1 MEYQKINTLFL
12 RDEKKVII
20 PSSFTCDEFEY
31 LKDCKW
37 ECTEKIDGCLW
48 WGTRIKMADGTIKLI
63 KDIQEGDIVLGYDTE
78 NNTGVQQVKV
88 QKVTKR
94 SAAGTWVKLK
104 VTHNNLDKG
113 NSFGNVICTFD
124 HKIWTPD
131 RGYIEAYKLKSGDKV
146 LSVRRDTLLNP
157 IQEQVLIG
165 KMLGDGSFA
174 SNNQKTASI
183 TFGHSNHEMT
193 KWTLQ
198 ALQELAGE
206 IHTRTSG
213 YESEIL
219 VGRTKNSRQI
229 YDLFKSWFYTEDK
242 TKQVPSTIKLTPISL
257 AFWYMDDGTL
267 CHCEGQEDRV
277 RFATNA
283 FTEESCNNLLNALS
297 IFGIEGTI
305 KDYKGNTICLDA
317 ENAEKLFLL
326 IFPYICKSYQYKLP
340 ERYRD
345 CTPYL
350 PKSKDTQYHRE
361 LVEQTVLEVTKED
374 KSYERWDLTTET
386 HNFFTT
392 TCLVH
397 NTNIRIYISREY
409 DGEDDWLYGVSFMGR
424 TNNST
429 IPEHLNLKLQ
439 QIFYRVDWK
448 TVFPSLMPGDSVCL
462 YGEGYGNNIQ
472 KGSSY
477 ISNDVDFI
485 LFDVRY
491 NNWWLERKNCEDIA
505 NKCGIKI
512 VPIVGYMTIPE
523 AIDLVKKGFKSSI
536 SEDKNLIAEGLVLKT
551 PQGLL
556 SRDGKR
562 IITKIKHNDFVKF
575 KNVYGQDF

>member
-37 ECTEKIDGCLW
+37 ECTEKIDG
-48 WGTRIKMADGTIKLI
+48 T
-63 KDIQEGDIVLGYDTE
+63 
-78 NNTGVQQVKV
+78 NT
-88 QKVTKR
+88 
-94 SAAGTWVKLK
+94 
-104 VTHNNLDKG
+104 
-113 NSFGNVICTFD
+113 
-124 HKIWTPD
+124 
-131 RGYIEAYKLKSGDKV
+131 
-146 LSVRRDTLLNP
+146 
-157 IQEQVLIG
+157 
-165 KMLGDGSFA
+165 
-174 SNNQKTASI
+174 
-183 TFGHSNHEMT
+183 
-193 KWTLQ
+193 
-198 ALQELAGE
+198 
-206 IHTRTSG
+206 
-213 YESEIL
+213 
-219 VGRTKNSRQI
+219 
-229 YDLFKSWFYTEDK
+229 
-242 TKQVPSTIKLTPISL
+242 
-257 AFWYMDDGTL
+257 
-267 CHCEGQEDRV
+267 
-277 RFATNA
+277 
-283 FTEESCNNLLNALS
+283 
-297 IFGIEGTI
+297 
-305 KDYKGNTICLDA
+305 
-317 ENAEKLFLL
+317 
-326 IFPYICKSYQYKLP
+326 
-340 ERYRD
+340 
-345 CTPYL
+345 
-350 PKSKDTQYHRE
+350 
-361 LVEQTVLEVTKED
+361 
-374 KSYERWDLTTET
+374 
-386 HNFFTT
+386 
-392 TCLVH
+392 
-397 NTNIRIYISREY
+397 RIYISREY

-462 YGEGYGNNIQ
+462 YGEGYGNKIQ

-575 KNVYGQDF
+575 KNIYGQDF

>member
-37 ECTEKIDGCLW
+37 ECTEKIDG
-48 WGTRIKMADGTIKLI
+48 
-63 KDIQEGDIVLGYDTE
+63 
-78 NNTGVQQVKV
+78 
-88 QKVTKR
+88 
-94 SAAGTWVKLK
+94 
-104 VTHNNLDKG
+104 
-113 NSFGNVICTFD
+113 
-124 HKIWTPD
+124 
-131 RGYIEAYKLKSGDKV
+131 
-146 LSVRRDTLLNP
+146 
-157 IQEQVLIG
+157 
-165 KMLGDGSFA
+165 
-174 SNNQKTASI
+174 
-183 TFGHSNHEMT
+183 
-193 KWTLQ
+193 
-198 ALQELAGE
+198 
-206 IHTRTSG
+206 
-213 YESEIL
+213 
-219 VGRTKNSRQI
+219 
-229 YDLFKSWFYTEDK
+229 
-242 TKQVPSTIKLTPISL
+242 
-257 AFWYMDDGTL
+257 
-267 CHCEGQEDRV
+267 
-277 RFATNA
+277 
-283 FTEESCNNLLNALS
+283 
-297 IFGIEGTI
+297 
-305 KDYKGNTICLDA
+305 
-317 ENAEKLFLL
+317 
-326 IFPYICKSYQYKLP
+326 
-340 ERYRD
+340 
-345 CTPYL
+345 
-350 PKSKDTQYHRE
+350 
-361 LVEQTVLEVTKED
+361 
-374 KSYERWDLTTET
+374 
-386 HNFFTT
+386 
-392 TCLVH
+392 
-397 NTNIRIYISREY
+397 TNIRIYISREY
-409 DGEDDWLYGVSFMGR
+409 DGEDDWLYGISFMGR

-462 YGEGYGNNIQ
+462 YGEGYGNKIQ

>member
-31 LKDCKW
+31 LKNCKW
-37 ECTEKIDGCLW
+37 ECTEKIDG
-48 WGTRIKMADGTIKLI
+48 
-63 KDIQEGDIVLGYDTE
+63 
-78 NNTGVQQVKV
+78 
-88 QKVTKR
+88 
-94 SAAGTWVKLK
+94 
-104 VTHNNLDKG
+104 
-113 NSFGNVICTFD
+113 
-124 HKIWTPD
+124 
-131 RGYIEAYKLKSGDKV
+131 
-146 LSVRRDTLLNP
+146 
-157 IQEQVLIG
+157 
-165 KMLGDGSFA
+165 
-174 SNNQKTASI
+174 
-183 TFGHSNHEMT
+183 
-193 KWTLQ
+193 
-198 ALQELAGE
+198 
-206 IHTRTSG
+206 
-213 YESEIL
+213 
-219 VGRTKNSRQI
+219 
-229 YDLFKSWFYTEDK
+229 
-242 TKQVPSTIKLTPISL
+242 
-257 AFWYMDDGTL
+257 
-267 CHCEGQEDRV
+267 
-277 RFATNA
+277 
-283 FTEESCNNLLNALS
+283 
-297 IFGIEGTI
+297 
-305 KDYKGNTICLDA
+305 
-317 ENAEKLFLL
+317 
-326 IFPYICKSYQYKLP
+326 
-340 ERYRD
+340 
-345 CTPYL
+345 
-350 PKSKDTQYHRE
+350 
-361 LVEQTVLEVTKED
+361 
-374 KSYERWDLTTET
+374 
-386 HNFFTT
+386 
-392 TCLVH
+392 
-397 NTNIRIYISREY
+397 TNIRVYISREY

-462 YGEGYGNNIQ
+462 YGEGYGNKIQ

-485 LFDVRY
+485 LFDVKY

-556 SRDGKR
+556 SRDGNR

>member
-37 ECTEKIDGCLW
+37 ECTEKING
-48 WGTRIKMADGTIKLI
+48 A
-63 KDIQEGDIVLGYDTE
+63 
-78 NNTGVQQVKV
+78 NT
-88 QKVTKR
+88 
-94 SAAGTWVKLK
+94 
-104 VTHNNLDKG
+104 
-113 NSFGNVICTFD
+113 
-124 HKIWTPD
+124 
-131 RGYIEAYKLKSGDKV
+131 
-146 LSVRRDTLLNP
+146 
-157 IQEQVLIG
+157 
-165 KMLGDGSFA
+165 
-174 SNNQKTASI
+174 
-183 TFGHSNHEMT
+183 
-193 KWTLQ
+193 
-198 ALQELAGE
+198 
-206 IHTRTSG
+206 
-213 YESEIL
+213 
-219 VGRTKNSRQI
+219 
-229 YDLFKSWFYTEDK
+229 
-242 TKQVPSTIKLTPISL
+242 
-257 AFWYMDDGTL
+257 
-267 CHCEGQEDRV
+267 
-277 RFATNA
+277 
-283 FTEESCNNLLNALS
+283 
-297 IFGIEGTI
+297 
-305 KDYKGNTICLDA
+305 
-317 ENAEKLFLL
+317 
-326 IFPYICKSYQYKLP
+326 
-340 ERYRD
+340 
-345 CTPYL
+345 
-350 PKSKDTQYHRE
+350 
-361 LVEQTVLEVTKED
+361 
-374 KSYERWDLTTET
+374 
-386 HNFFTT
+386 
-392 TCLVH
+392 
-397 NTNIRIYISREY
+397 RIYISREY

-462 YGEGYGNNIQ
+462 YGEGYGNKIQ

-485 LFDVRY
+485 LFDVKY

-575 KNVYGQDF
+575 KNIYGQDF

>member
-37 ECTEKIDGCLW
+37 ECTEKING
-48 WGTRIKMADGTIKLI
+48 
-63 KDIQEGDIVLGYDTE
+63 
-78 NNTGVQQVKV
+78 
-88 QKVTKR
+88 
-94 SAAGTWVKLK
+94 
-104 VTHNNLDKG
+104 
-113 NSFGNVICTFD
+113 
-124 HKIWTPD
+124 
-131 RGYIEAYKLKSGDKV
+131 
-146 LSVRRDTLLNP
+146 
-157 IQEQVLIG
+157 
-165 KMLGDGSFA
+165 
-174 SNNQKTASI
+174 
-183 TFGHSNHEMT
+183 
-193 KWTLQ
+193 
-198 ALQELAGE
+198 
-206 IHTRTSG
+206 
-213 YESEIL
+213 
-219 VGRTKNSRQI
+219 
-229 YDLFKSWFYTEDK
+229 
-242 TKQVPSTIKLTPISL
+242 
-257 AFWYMDDGTL
+257 
-267 CHCEGQEDRV
+267 
-277 RFATNA
+277 
-283 FTEESCNNLLNALS
+283 
-297 IFGIEGTI
+297 
-305 KDYKGNTICLDA
+305 
-317 ENAEKLFLL
+317 
-326 IFPYICKSYQYKLP
+326 
-340 ERYRD
+340 
-345 CTPYL
+345 
-350 PKSKDTQYHRE
+350 
-361 LVEQTVLEVTKED
+361 
-374 KSYERWDLTTET
+374 
-386 HNFFTT
+386 
-392 TCLVH
+392 
-397 NTNIRIYISREY
+397 TNIRVYISREY
-409 DGEDDWLYGVSFMGR
+409 DGEDDWLYGISFMGR

-462 YGEGYGNNIQ
+462 YGEGYGNKIQ

-485 LFDVRY
+485 LFDVKY

>member
-37 ECTEKIDGCLW
+37 ECTEKIDG
-48 WGTRIKMADGTIKLI
+48 
-63 KDIQEGDIVLGYDTE
+63 
-78 NNTGVQQVKV
+78 
-88 QKVTKR
+88 
-94 SAAGTWVKLK
+94 
-104 VTHNNLDKG
+104 
-113 NSFGNVICTFD
+113 
-124 HKIWTPD
+124 
-131 RGYIEAYKLKSGDKV
+131 
-146 LSVRRDTLLNP
+146 
-157 IQEQVLIG
+157 
-165 KMLGDGSFA
+165 
-174 SNNQKTASI
+174 
-183 TFGHSNHEMT
+183 
-193 KWTLQ
+193 
-198 ALQELAGE
+198 
-206 IHTRTSG
+206 
-213 YESEIL
+213 
-219 VGRTKNSRQI
+219 
-229 YDLFKSWFYTEDK
+229 
-242 TKQVPSTIKLTPISL
+242 
-257 AFWYMDDGTL
+257 
-267 CHCEGQEDRV
+267 
-277 RFATNA
+277 
-283 FTEESCNNLLNALS
+283 
-297 IFGIEGTI
+297 
-305 KDYKGNTICLDA
+305 
-317 ENAEKLFLL
+317 
-326 IFPYICKSYQYKLP
+326 
-340 ERYRD
+340 
-345 CTPYL
+345 
-350 PKSKDTQYHRE
+350 
-361 LVEQTVLEVTKED
+361 
-374 KSYERWDLTTET
+374 
-386 HNFFTT
+386 
-392 TCLVH
+392 
-397 NTNIRIYISREY
+397 TNIRIYISREY

-462 YGEGYGNNIQ
+462 YGEGYGNKIQ

-485 LFDVRY
+485 LFDVKY

-556 SRDGKR
+556 SRNGNR

>member
-37 ECTEKIDGCLW
+37 ECTEKIDG
-48 WGTRIKMADGTIKLI
+48 
-63 KDIQEGDIVLGYDTE
+63 
-78 NNTGVQQVKV
+78 
-88 QKVTKR
+88 
-94 SAAGTWVKLK
+94 
-104 VTHNNLDKG
+104 
-113 NSFGNVICTFD
+113 
-124 HKIWTPD
+124 
-131 RGYIEAYKLKSGDKV
+131 
-146 LSVRRDTLLNP
+146 
-157 IQEQVLIG
+157 
-165 KMLGDGSFA
+165 
-174 SNNQKTASI
+174 
-183 TFGHSNHEMT
+183 
-193 KWTLQ
+193 
-198 ALQELAGE
+198 
-206 IHTRTSG
+206 
-213 YESEIL
+213 
-219 VGRTKNSRQI
+219 
-229 YDLFKSWFYTEDK
+229 
-242 TKQVPSTIKLTPISL
+242 
-257 AFWYMDDGTL
+257 
-267 CHCEGQEDRV
+267 
-277 RFATNA
+277 
-283 FTEESCNNLLNALS
+283 
-297 IFGIEGTI
+297 
-305 KDYKGNTICLDA
+305 
-317 ENAEKLFLL
+317 
-326 IFPYICKSYQYKLP
+326 
-340 ERYRD
+340 
-345 CTPYL
+345 
-350 PKSKDTQYHRE
+350 
-361 LVEQTVLEVTKED
+361 
-374 KSYERWDLTTET
+374 
-386 HNFFTT
+386 
-392 TCLVH
+392 
-397 NTNIRIYISREY
+397 TNIRVYISREY
-409 DGEDDWLYGVSFMGR
+409 DGEDDWLYGVSFMGK

-462 YGEGYGNNIQ
+462 YGEGYGNKIQ

-485 LFDVRY
+485 LFDVKY

-562 IITKIKHNDFVKF
+562 IITKIKHNDFVRF

>member
-37 ECTEKIDGCLW
+37 ECTEKING
-48 WGTRIKMADGTIKLI
+48 A
-63 KDIQEGDIVLGYDTE
+63 
-78 NNTGVQQVKV
+78 NT
-88 QKVTKR
+88 
-94 SAAGTWVKLK
+94 
-104 VTHNNLDKG
+104 
-113 NSFGNVICTFD
+113 
-124 HKIWTPD
+124 
-131 RGYIEAYKLKSGDKV
+131 
-146 LSVRRDTLLNP
+146 
-157 IQEQVLIG
+157 
-165 KMLGDGSFA
+165 
-174 SNNQKTASI
+174 
-183 TFGHSNHEMT
+183 
-193 KWTLQ
+193 
-198 ALQELAGE
+198 
-206 IHTRTSG
+206 
-213 YESEIL
+213 
-219 VGRTKNSRQI
+219 
-229 YDLFKSWFYTEDK
+229 
-242 TKQVPSTIKLTPISL
+242 
-257 AFWYMDDGTL
+257 
-267 CHCEGQEDRV
+267 
-277 RFATNA
+277 
-283 FTEESCNNLLNALS
+283 
-297 IFGIEGTI
+297 
-305 KDYKGNTICLDA
+305 
-317 ENAEKLFLL
+317 
-326 IFPYICKSYQYKLP
+326 
-340 ERYRD
+340 
-345 CTPYL
+345 
-350 PKSKDTQYHRE
+350 
-361 LVEQTVLEVTKED
+361 
-374 KSYERWDLTTET
+374 
-386 HNFFTT
+386 
-392 TCLVH
+392 
-397 NTNIRIYISREY
+397 RIYISREY
-409 DGEDDWLYGVSFMGR
+409 DGEDDWLYGISFMGK
-424 TNNST
+424 TNDST

-462 YGEGYGNNIQ
+462 YGEGYGNKIQ

-575 KNVYGQDF
+575 KNIYGQDF

>member
-37 ECTEKIDGCLW
+37 ECTEKIDG
-48 WGTRIKMADGTIKLI
+48 
-63 KDIQEGDIVLGYDTE
+63 
-78 NNTGVQQVKV
+78 
-88 QKVTKR
+88 
-94 SAAGTWVKLK
+94 
-104 VTHNNLDKG
+104 
-113 NSFGNVICTFD
+113 
-124 HKIWTPD
+124 
-131 RGYIEAYKLKSGDKV
+131 
-146 LSVRRDTLLNP
+146 
-157 IQEQVLIG
+157 
-165 KMLGDGSFA
+165 
-174 SNNQKTASI
+174 
-183 TFGHSNHEMT
+183 
-193 KWTLQ
+193 
-198 ALQELAGE
+198 
-206 IHTRTSG
+206 
-213 YESEIL
+213 
-219 VGRTKNSRQI
+219 
-229 YDLFKSWFYTEDK
+229 
-242 TKQVPSTIKLTPISL
+242 
-257 AFWYMDDGTL
+257 
-267 CHCEGQEDRV
+267 
-277 RFATNA
+277 
-283 FTEESCNNLLNALS
+283 
-297 IFGIEGTI
+297 
-305 KDYKGNTICLDA
+305 
-317 ENAEKLFLL
+317 
-326 IFPYICKSYQYKLP
+326 
-340 ERYRD
+340 
-345 CTPYL
+345 
-350 PKSKDTQYHRE
+350 
-361 LVEQTVLEVTKED
+361 
-374 KSYERWDLTTET
+374 
-386 HNFFTT
+386 
-392 TCLVH
+392 
-397 NTNIRIYISREY
+397 TNIRVYISREY
-409 DGEDDWLYGVSFMGR
+409 DGEDDWLYGISFMGR

-462 YGEGYGNNIQ
+462 YGEGYGNKIQ

-485 LFDVRY
+485 LFDIKY

-562 IITKIKHNDFVKF
+562 IITKIKHNDFVRF

>member
-37 ECTEKIDGCLW
+37 ECTEKIDG
-48 WGTRIKMADGTIKLI
+48 
-63 KDIQEGDIVLGYDTE
+63 
-78 NNTGVQQVKV
+78 
-88 QKVTKR
+88 
-94 SAAGTWVKLK
+94 
-104 VTHNNLDKG
+104 
-113 NSFGNVICTFD
+113 
-124 HKIWTPD
+124 
-131 RGYIEAYKLKSGDKV
+131 
-146 LSVRRDTLLNP
+146 
-157 IQEQVLIG
+157 
-165 KMLGDGSFA
+165 
-174 SNNQKTASI
+174 
-183 TFGHSNHEMT
+183 
-193 KWTLQ
+193 
-198 ALQELAGE
+198 
-206 IHTRTSG
+206 
-213 YESEIL
+213 
-219 VGRTKNSRQI
+219 
-229 YDLFKSWFYTEDK
+229 
-242 TKQVPSTIKLTPISL
+242 
-257 AFWYMDDGTL
+257 
-267 CHCEGQEDRV
+267 
-277 RFATNA
+277 
-283 FTEESCNNLLNALS
+283 
-297 IFGIEGTI
+297 
-305 KDYKGNTICLDA
+305 
-317 ENAEKLFLL
+317 
-326 IFPYICKSYQYKLP
+326 
-340 ERYRD
+340 
-345 CTPYL
+345 
-350 PKSKDTQYHRE
+350 
-361 LVEQTVLEVTKED
+361 
-374 KSYERWDLTTET
+374 
-386 HNFFTT
+386 
-392 TCLVH
+392 
-397 NTNIRIYISREY
+397 TNIRIYISREY

-462 YGEGYGNNIQ
+462 YGEGYGNKIQ

-485 LFDVRY
+485 LFDVKY

-562 IITKIKHNDFVKF
+562 IITKIKHNDFVRF

>member
-1 MEYQKINTLFL
+1 MEYQKLNTLFL

-37 ECTEKIDGCLW
+37 ECTEKING
-48 WGTRIKMADGTIKLI
+48 
-63 KDIQEGDIVLGYDTE
+63 
-78 NNTGVQQVKV
+78 
-88 QKVTKR
+88 
-94 SAAGTWVKLK
+94 
-104 VTHNNLDKG
+104 
-113 NSFGNVICTFD
+113 
-124 HKIWTPD
+124 
-131 RGYIEAYKLKSGDKV
+131 
-146 LSVRRDTLLNP
+146 
-157 IQEQVLIG
+157 
-165 KMLGDGSFA
+165 
-174 SNNQKTASI
+174 
-183 TFGHSNHEMT
+183 
-193 KWTLQ
+193 
-198 ALQELAGE
+198 
-206 IHTRTSG
+206 
-213 YESEIL
+213 
-219 VGRTKNSRQI
+219 
-229 YDLFKSWFYTEDK
+229 
-242 TKQVPSTIKLTPISL
+242 
-257 AFWYMDDGTL
+257 
-267 CHCEGQEDRV
+267 
-277 RFATNA
+277 
-283 FTEESCNNLLNALS
+283 
-297 IFGIEGTI
+297 
-305 KDYKGNTICLDA
+305 
-317 ENAEKLFLL
+317 
-326 IFPYICKSYQYKLP
+326 
-340 ERYRD
+340 
-345 CTPYL
+345 
-350 PKSKDTQYHRE
+350 
-361 LVEQTVLEVTKED
+361 
-374 KSYERWDLTTET
+374 
-386 HNFFTT
+386 
-392 TCLVH
+392 
-397 NTNIRIYISREY
+397 TNIRIYISREY

-462 YGEGYGNNIQ
+462 YGEGYGNKIQ

-562 IITKIKHNDFVKF
+562 IITKIKHNDFVRF

>member
-37 ECTEKIDGCLW
+37 ECTEKIDG
-48 WGTRIKMADGTIKLI
+48 
-63 KDIQEGDIVLGYDTE
+63 
-78 NNTGVQQVKV
+78 
-88 QKVTKR
+88 
-94 SAAGTWVKLK
+94 
-104 VTHNNLDKG
+104 
-113 NSFGNVICTFD
+113 
-124 HKIWTPD
+124 
-131 RGYIEAYKLKSGDKV
+131 
-146 LSVRRDTLLNP
+146 
-157 IQEQVLIG
+157 
-165 KMLGDGSFA
+165 
-174 SNNQKTASI
+174 
-183 TFGHSNHEMT
+183 
-193 KWTLQ
+193 
-198 ALQELAGE
+198 
-206 IHTRTSG
+206 
-213 YESEIL
+213 
-219 VGRTKNSRQI
+219 
-229 YDLFKSWFYTEDK
+229 
-242 TKQVPSTIKLTPISL
+242 
-257 AFWYMDDGTL
+257 
-267 CHCEGQEDRV
+267 
-277 RFATNA
+277 
-283 FTEESCNNLLNALS
+283 
-297 IFGIEGTI
+297 
-305 KDYKGNTICLDA
+305 
-317 ENAEKLFLL
+317 
-326 IFPYICKSYQYKLP
+326 
-340 ERYRD
+340 
-345 CTPYL
+345 
-350 PKSKDTQYHRE
+350 
-361 LVEQTVLEVTKED
+361 
-374 KSYERWDLTTET
+374 
-386 HNFFTT
+386 
-392 TCLVH
+392 
-397 NTNIRIYISREY
+397 TNIRIYISREY
-409 DGEDDWLYGVSFMGR
+409 DGEDDWLYGISFMGR
-424 TNNST
+424 TNDST

-462 YGEGYGNNIQ
+462 YGEGYGNKIQ

-485 LFDVRY
+485 LFDVKY

>member
-37 ECTEKIDGCLW
+37 ECTEKIDG
-48 WGTRIKMADGTIKLI
+48 
-63 KDIQEGDIVLGYDTE
+63 
-78 NNTGVQQVKV
+78 
-88 QKVTKR
+88 
-94 SAAGTWVKLK
+94 
-104 VTHNNLDKG
+104 
-113 NSFGNVICTFD
+113 
-124 HKIWTPD
+124 
-131 RGYIEAYKLKSGDKV
+131 
-146 LSVRRDTLLNP
+146 
-157 IQEQVLIG
+157 
-165 KMLGDGSFA
+165 
-174 SNNQKTASI
+174 
-183 TFGHSNHEMT
+183 
-193 KWTLQ
+193 
-198 ALQELAGE
+198 
-206 IHTRTSG
+206 
-213 YESEIL
+213 
-219 VGRTKNSRQI
+219 
-229 YDLFKSWFYTEDK
+229 
-242 TKQVPSTIKLTPISL
+242 
-257 AFWYMDDGTL
+257 
-267 CHCEGQEDRV
+267 
-277 RFATNA
+277 
-283 FTEESCNNLLNALS
+283 
-297 IFGIEGTI
+297 
-305 KDYKGNTICLDA
+305 
-317 ENAEKLFLL
+317 
-326 IFPYICKSYQYKLP
+326 
-340 ERYRD
+340 
-345 CTPYL
+345 
-350 PKSKDTQYHRE
+350 
-361 LVEQTVLEVTKED
+361 
-374 KSYERWDLTTET
+374 
-386 HNFFTT
+386 
-392 TCLVH
+392 
-397 NTNIRIYISREY
+397 TNIRVYISREY

-462 YGEGYGNNIQ
+462 YGEGYGNKIQ

-485 LFDVRY
+485 LFDVKY

-556 SRDGKR
+556 SRDGNR

>member
-20 PSSFTCDEFEY
+20 PSPFTCDEFEY

-37 ECTEKIDGCLW
+37 ECTEKVDG
-48 WGTRIKMADGTIKLI
+48 
-63 KDIQEGDIVLGYDTE
+63 
-78 NNTGVQQVKV
+78 
-88 QKVTKR
+88 
-94 SAAGTWVKLK
+94 
-104 VTHNNLDKG
+104 
-113 NSFGNVICTFD
+113 
-124 HKIWTPD
+124 
-131 RGYIEAYKLKSGDKV
+131 
-146 LSVRRDTLLNP
+146 
-157 IQEQVLIG
+157 
-165 KMLGDGSFA
+165 
-174 SNNQKTASI
+174 
-183 TFGHSNHEMT
+183 
-193 KWTLQ
+193 
-198 ALQELAGE
+198 
-206 IHTRTSG
+206 
-213 YESEIL
+213 
-219 VGRTKNSRQI
+219 
-229 YDLFKSWFYTEDK
+229 
-242 TKQVPSTIKLTPISL
+242 
-257 AFWYMDDGTL
+257 
-267 CHCEGQEDRV
+267 
-277 RFATNA
+277 
-283 FTEESCNNLLNALS
+283 
-297 IFGIEGTI
+297 
-305 KDYKGNTICLDA
+305 
-317 ENAEKLFLL
+317 
-326 IFPYICKSYQYKLP
+326 
-340 ERYRD
+340 
-345 CTPYL
+345 
-350 PKSKDTQYHRE
+350 
-361 LVEQTVLEVTKED
+361 
-374 KSYERWDLTTET
+374 
-386 HNFFTT
+386 
-392 TCLVH
+392 
-397 NTNIRIYISREY
+397 TNIRVYISREY
-409 DGEDDWLYGVSFMGR
+409 DGEDDWLYGILFMGR

-462 YGEGYGNNIQ
+462 YGEGYGNKIQ

-556 SRDGKR
+556 SRDGNR

>member
-37 ECTEKIDGCLW
+37 ECTEKING
-48 WGTRIKMADGTIKLI
+48 
-63 KDIQEGDIVLGYDTE
+63 
-78 NNTGVQQVKV
+78 
-88 QKVTKR
+88 
-94 SAAGTWVKLK
+94 
-104 VTHNNLDKG
+104 
-113 NSFGNVICTFD
+113 
-124 HKIWTPD
+124 
-131 RGYIEAYKLKSGDKV
+131 
-146 LSVRRDTLLNP
+146 
-157 IQEQVLIG
+157 
-165 KMLGDGSFA
+165 
-174 SNNQKTASI
+174 
-183 TFGHSNHEMT
+183 
-193 KWTLQ
+193 
-198 ALQELAGE
+198 
-206 IHTRTSG
+206 
-213 YESEIL
+213 
-219 VGRTKNSRQI
+219 
-229 YDLFKSWFYTEDK
+229 
-242 TKQVPSTIKLTPISL
+242 
-257 AFWYMDDGTL
+257 
-267 CHCEGQEDRV
+267 
-277 RFATNA
+277 
-283 FTEESCNNLLNALS
+283 
-297 IFGIEGTI
+297 
-305 KDYKGNTICLDA
+305 
-317 ENAEKLFLL
+317 
-326 IFPYICKSYQYKLP
+326 
-340 ERYRD
+340 
-345 CTPYL
+345 
-350 PKSKDTQYHRE
+350 
-361 LVEQTVLEVTKED
+361 
-374 KSYERWDLTTET
+374 
-386 HNFFTT
+386 
-392 TCLVH
+392 
-397 NTNIRIYISREY
+397 TNIRIYISREY

-462 YGEGYGNNIQ
+462 YGEGYGNKIQ

-485 LFDVRY
+485 LFDVKY

-556 SRDGKR
+556 SRDGNR

>member
-37 ECTEKIDGCLW
+37 ECTEKIDG
-48 WGTRIKMADGTIKLI
+48 
-63 KDIQEGDIVLGYDTE
+63 
-78 NNTGVQQVKV
+78 
-88 QKVTKR
+88 
-94 SAAGTWVKLK
+94 
-104 VTHNNLDKG
+104 
-113 NSFGNVICTFD
+113 
-124 HKIWTPD
+124 
-131 RGYIEAYKLKSGDKV
+131 
-146 LSVRRDTLLNP
+146 
-157 IQEQVLIG
+157 
-165 KMLGDGSFA
+165 
-174 SNNQKTASI
+174 
-183 TFGHSNHEMT
+183 
-193 KWTLQ
+193 
-198 ALQELAGE
+198 
-206 IHTRTSG
+206 
-213 YESEIL
+213 
-219 VGRTKNSRQI
+219 
-229 YDLFKSWFYTEDK
+229 
-242 TKQVPSTIKLTPISL
+242 
-257 AFWYMDDGTL
+257 
-267 CHCEGQEDRV
+267 
-277 RFATNA
+277 
-283 FTEESCNNLLNALS
+283 
-297 IFGIEGTI
+297 
-305 KDYKGNTICLDA
+305 
-317 ENAEKLFLL
+317 
-326 IFPYICKSYQYKLP
+326 
-340 ERYRD
+340 
-345 CTPYL
+345 
-350 PKSKDTQYHRE
+350 
-361 LVEQTVLEVTKED
+361 
-374 KSYERWDLTTET
+374 
-386 HNFFTT
+386 
-392 TCLVH
+392 
-397 NTNIRIYISREY
+397 TNIRVYISREY

-462 YGEGYGNNIQ
+462 YGEGYGNKIQ

-485 LFDVRY
+485 LFDVKY

-562 IITKIKHNDFVKF
+562 IITKIKHNDFVRF

>member
-37 ECTEKIDGCLW
+37 ECTEKING
-48 WGTRIKMADGTIKLI
+48 A
-63 KDIQEGDIVLGYDTE
+63 
-78 NNTGVQQVKV
+78 NT
-88 QKVTKR
+88 
-94 SAAGTWVKLK
+94 
-104 VTHNNLDKG
+104 
-113 NSFGNVICTFD
+113 
-124 HKIWTPD
+124 
-131 RGYIEAYKLKSGDKV
+131 
-146 LSVRRDTLLNP
+146 
-157 IQEQVLIG
+157 
-165 KMLGDGSFA
+165 
-174 SNNQKTASI
+174 
-183 TFGHSNHEMT
+183 
-193 KWTLQ
+193 
-198 ALQELAGE
+198 
-206 IHTRTSG
+206 
-213 YESEIL
+213 
-219 VGRTKNSRQI
+219 
-229 YDLFKSWFYTEDK
+229 
-242 TKQVPSTIKLTPISL
+242 
-257 AFWYMDDGTL
+257 
-267 CHCEGQEDRV
+267 
-277 RFATNA
+277 
-283 FTEESCNNLLNALS
+283 
-297 IFGIEGTI
+297 
-305 KDYKGNTICLDA
+305 
-317 ENAEKLFLL
+317 
-326 IFPYICKSYQYKLP
+326 
-340 ERYRD
+340 
-345 CTPYL
+345 
-350 PKSKDTQYHRE
+350 
-361 LVEQTVLEVTKED
+361 
-374 KSYERWDLTTET
+374 
-386 HNFFTT
+386 
-392 TCLVH
+392 
-397 NTNIRIYISREY
+397 RIYISREY

-462 YGEGYGNNIQ
+462 YGEGYGNKIQ

-485 LFDVRY
+485 LFDVKY

-556 SRDGKR
+556 SRDGNR

>member
-37 ECTEKIDGCLW
+37 ECTEKING
-48 WGTRIKMADGTIKLI
+48 
-63 KDIQEGDIVLGYDTE
+63 
-78 NNTGVQQVKV
+78 
-88 QKVTKR
+88 
-94 SAAGTWVKLK
+94 
-104 VTHNNLDKG
+104 
-113 NSFGNVICTFD
+113 
-124 HKIWTPD
+124 
-131 RGYIEAYKLKSGDKV
+131 
-146 LSVRRDTLLNP
+146 
-157 IQEQVLIG
+157 
-165 KMLGDGSFA
+165 
-174 SNNQKTASI
+174 
-183 TFGHSNHEMT
+183 
-193 KWTLQ
+193 
-198 ALQELAGE
+198 
-206 IHTRTSG
+206 
-213 YESEIL
+213 
-219 VGRTKNSRQI
+219 
-229 YDLFKSWFYTEDK
+229 
-242 TKQVPSTIKLTPISL
+242 
-257 AFWYMDDGTL
+257 
-267 CHCEGQEDRV
+267 
-277 RFATNA
+277 
-283 FTEESCNNLLNALS
+283 
-297 IFGIEGTI
+297 
-305 KDYKGNTICLDA
+305 
-317 ENAEKLFLL
+317 
-326 IFPYICKSYQYKLP
+326 
-340 ERYRD
+340 
-345 CTPYL
+345 
-350 PKSKDTQYHRE
+350 
-361 LVEQTVLEVTKED
+361 
-374 KSYERWDLTTET
+374 
-386 HNFFTT
+386 
-392 TCLVH
+392 
-397 NTNIRIYISREY
+397 TNIRVYISREY
-409 DGEDDWLYGVSFMGR
+409 NREDDWLYGVSFMGR

-462 YGEGYGNNIQ
+462 YGEGYGNKIQ

-485 LFDVRY
+485 LFDVKY

>member
-37 ECTEKIDGCLW
+37 ECTEKIDG
-48 WGTRIKMADGTIKLI
+48 
-63 KDIQEGDIVLGYDTE
+63 
-78 NNTGVQQVKV
+78 
-88 QKVTKR
+88 
-94 SAAGTWVKLK
+94 
-104 VTHNNLDKG
+104 
-113 NSFGNVICTFD
+113 
-124 HKIWTPD
+124 
-131 RGYIEAYKLKSGDKV
+131 
-146 LSVRRDTLLNP
+146 
-157 IQEQVLIG
+157 
-165 KMLGDGSFA
+165 
-174 SNNQKTASI
+174 
-183 TFGHSNHEMT
+183 
-193 KWTLQ
+193 
-198 ALQELAGE
+198 
-206 IHTRTSG
+206 
-213 YESEIL
+213 
-219 VGRTKNSRQI
+219 
-229 YDLFKSWFYTEDK
+229 
-242 TKQVPSTIKLTPISL
+242 
-257 AFWYMDDGTL
+257 
-267 CHCEGQEDRV
+267 
-277 RFATNA
+277 
-283 FTEESCNNLLNALS
+283 
-297 IFGIEGTI
+297 
-305 KDYKGNTICLDA
+305 
-317 ENAEKLFLL
+317 
-326 IFPYICKSYQYKLP
+326 
-340 ERYRD
+340 
-345 CTPYL
+345 
-350 PKSKDTQYHRE
+350 
-361 LVEQTVLEVTKED
+361 
-374 KSYERWDLTTET
+374 
-386 HNFFTT
+386 
-392 TCLVH
+392 
-397 NTNIRIYISREY
+397 TNIRIYISREY

-462 YGEGYGNNIQ
+462 YGEGYGNKIQ

-485 LFDVRY
+485 LFDVKY

-556 SRDGKR
+556 SRDGNR

>member
-37 ECTEKIDGCLW
+37 ECTEKIDG
-48 WGTRIKMADGTIKLI
+48 
-63 KDIQEGDIVLGYDTE
+63 
-78 NNTGVQQVKV
+78 
-88 QKVTKR
+88 
-94 SAAGTWVKLK
+94 
-104 VTHNNLDKG
+104 
-113 NSFGNVICTFD
+113 
-124 HKIWTPD
+124 
-131 RGYIEAYKLKSGDKV
+131 
-146 LSVRRDTLLNP
+146 
-157 IQEQVLIG
+157 
-165 KMLGDGSFA
+165 
-174 SNNQKTASI
+174 
-183 TFGHSNHEMT
+183 
-193 KWTLQ
+193 
-198 ALQELAGE
+198 
-206 IHTRTSG
+206 
-213 YESEIL
+213 
-219 VGRTKNSRQI
+219 
-229 YDLFKSWFYTEDK
+229 
-242 TKQVPSTIKLTPISL
+242 
-257 AFWYMDDGTL
+257 
-267 CHCEGQEDRV
+267 
-277 RFATNA
+277 
-283 FTEESCNNLLNALS
+283 
-297 IFGIEGTI
+297 
-305 KDYKGNTICLDA
+305 
-317 ENAEKLFLL
+317 
-326 IFPYICKSYQYKLP
+326 
-340 ERYRD
+340 
-345 CTPYL
+345 
-350 PKSKDTQYHRE
+350 
-361 LVEQTVLEVTKED
+361 
-374 KSYERWDLTTET
+374 
-386 HNFFTT
+386 
-392 TCLVH
+392 
-397 NTNIRIYISREY
+397 TNIRIYISREY

-462 YGEGYGNNIQ
+462 YGEGYGNKIQ

-485 LFDVRY
+485 LFDVKY

-556 SRDGKR
+556 SRDGNR
-562 IITKIKHNDFVKF
+562 IITKIKHNDFVRF

>member
-37 ECTEKIDGCLW
+37 ECTEKIDG
-48 WGTRIKMADGTIKLI
+48 
-63 KDIQEGDIVLGYDTE
+63 
-78 NNTGVQQVKV
+78 
-88 QKVTKR
+88 
-94 SAAGTWVKLK
+94 
-104 VTHNNLDKG
+104 
-113 NSFGNVICTFD
+113 
-124 HKIWTPD
+124 
-131 RGYIEAYKLKSGDKV
+131 
-146 LSVRRDTLLNP
+146 
-157 IQEQVLIG
+157 
-165 KMLGDGSFA
+165 
-174 SNNQKTASI
+174 
-183 TFGHSNHEMT
+183 
-193 KWTLQ
+193 
-198 ALQELAGE
+198 
-206 IHTRTSG
+206 
-213 YESEIL
+213 
-219 VGRTKNSRQI
+219 
-229 YDLFKSWFYTEDK
+229 
-242 TKQVPSTIKLTPISL
+242 
-257 AFWYMDDGTL
+257 
-267 CHCEGQEDRV
+267 
-277 RFATNA
+277 
-283 FTEESCNNLLNALS
+283 
-297 IFGIEGTI
+297 
-305 KDYKGNTICLDA
+305 
-317 ENAEKLFLL
+317 
-326 IFPYICKSYQYKLP
+326 
-340 ERYRD
+340 
-345 CTPYL
+345 
-350 PKSKDTQYHRE
+350 
-361 LVEQTVLEVTKED
+361 
-374 KSYERWDLTTET
+374 
-386 HNFFTT
+386 
-392 TCLVH
+392 
-397 NTNIRIYISREY
+397 TNIRIYISREY

-462 YGEGYGNNIQ
+462 YGEGYGNKIQ

-485 LFDVRY
+485 LFDVKY

>member
-37 ECTEKIDGCLW
+37 ECTEKIDG
-48 WGTRIKMADGTIKLI
+48 
-63 KDIQEGDIVLGYDTE
+63 
-78 NNTGVQQVKV
+78 
-88 QKVTKR
+88 
-94 SAAGTWVKLK
+94 
-104 VTHNNLDKG
+104 
-113 NSFGNVICTFD
+113 
-124 HKIWTPD
+124 
-131 RGYIEAYKLKSGDKV
+131 
-146 LSVRRDTLLNP
+146 
-157 IQEQVLIG
+157 
-165 KMLGDGSFA
+165 
-174 SNNQKTASI
+174 
-183 TFGHSNHEMT
+183 
-193 KWTLQ
+193 
-198 ALQELAGE
+198 
-206 IHTRTSG
+206 
-213 YESEIL
+213 
-219 VGRTKNSRQI
+219 
-229 YDLFKSWFYTEDK
+229 
-242 TKQVPSTIKLTPISL
+242 
-257 AFWYMDDGTL
+257 
-267 CHCEGQEDRV
+267 
-277 RFATNA
+277 
-283 FTEESCNNLLNALS
+283 
-297 IFGIEGTI
+297 
-305 KDYKGNTICLDA
+305 
-317 ENAEKLFLL
+317 
-326 IFPYICKSYQYKLP
+326 
-340 ERYRD
+340 
-345 CTPYL
+345 
-350 PKSKDTQYHRE
+350 
-361 LVEQTVLEVTKED
+361 
-374 KSYERWDLTTET
+374 
-386 HNFFTT
+386 
-392 TCLVH
+392 
-397 NTNIRIYISREY
+397 TNIRVYISREY

-462 YGEGYGNNIQ
+462 YGEGYGNKIQ

-485 LFDVRY
+485 LFDVKY

-556 SRDGKR
+556 SRDGNR
-562 IITKIKHNDFVKF
+562 IITKIKHNDFVRF

>member
-37 ECTEKIDGCLW
+37 ECTEKIDG
-48 WGTRIKMADGTIKLI
+48 
-63 KDIQEGDIVLGYDTE
+63 
-78 NNTGVQQVKV
+78 
-88 QKVTKR
+88 
-94 SAAGTWVKLK
+94 
-104 VTHNNLDKG
+104 
-113 NSFGNVICTFD
+113 
-124 HKIWTPD
+124 
-131 RGYIEAYKLKSGDKV
+131 
-146 LSVRRDTLLNP
+146 
-157 IQEQVLIG
+157 
-165 KMLGDGSFA
+165 
-174 SNNQKTASI
+174 
-183 TFGHSNHEMT
+183 
-193 KWTLQ
+193 
-198 ALQELAGE
+198 
-206 IHTRTSG
+206 
-213 YESEIL
+213 
-219 VGRTKNSRQI
+219 
-229 YDLFKSWFYTEDK
+229 
-242 TKQVPSTIKLTPISL
+242 
-257 AFWYMDDGTL
+257 
-267 CHCEGQEDRV
+267 
-277 RFATNA
+277 
-283 FTEESCNNLLNALS
+283 
-297 IFGIEGTI
+297 
-305 KDYKGNTICLDA
+305 
-317 ENAEKLFLL
+317 
-326 IFPYICKSYQYKLP
+326 
-340 ERYRD
+340 
-345 CTPYL
+345 
-350 PKSKDTQYHRE
+350 
-361 LVEQTVLEVTKED
+361 
-374 KSYERWDLTTET
+374 
-386 HNFFTT
+386 
-392 TCLVH
+392 
-397 NTNIRIYISREY
+397 TNIRIYISREY

-462 YGEGYGNNIQ
+462 YGEGYGNKIQ

-477 ISNDVDFI
+477 ISNDVNFI

-556 SRDGKR
+556 SRDGNR

>member
-37 ECTEKIDGCLW
+37 ECTEKING
-48 WGTRIKMADGTIKLI
+48 A
-63 KDIQEGDIVLGYDTE
+63 
-78 NNTGVQQVKV
+78 NT
-88 QKVTKR
+88 
-94 SAAGTWVKLK
+94 
-104 VTHNNLDKG
+104 
-113 NSFGNVICTFD
+113 
-124 HKIWTPD
+124 
-131 RGYIEAYKLKSGDKV
+131 
-146 LSVRRDTLLNP
+146 
-157 IQEQVLIG
+157 
-165 KMLGDGSFA
+165 
-174 SNNQKTASI
+174 
-183 TFGHSNHEMT
+183 
-193 KWTLQ
+193 
-198 ALQELAGE
+198 
-206 IHTRTSG
+206 
-213 YESEIL
+213 
-219 VGRTKNSRQI
+219 
-229 YDLFKSWFYTEDK
+229 
-242 TKQVPSTIKLTPISL
+242 
-257 AFWYMDDGTL
+257 
-267 CHCEGQEDRV
+267 
-277 RFATNA
+277 
-283 FTEESCNNLLNALS
+283 
-297 IFGIEGTI
+297 
-305 KDYKGNTICLDA
+305 
-317 ENAEKLFLL
+317 
-326 IFPYICKSYQYKLP
+326 
-340 ERYRD
+340 
-345 CTPYL
+345 
-350 PKSKDTQYHRE
+350 
-361 LVEQTVLEVTKED
+361 
-374 KSYERWDLTTET
+374 
-386 HNFFTT
+386 
-392 TCLVH
+392 
-397 NTNIRIYISREY
+397 RIYISREY
-409 DGEDDWLYGVSFMGR
+409 DGEDDWLYGISFMGK
-424 TNNST
+424 TNDST

-462 YGEGYGNNIQ
+462 YGEGYGNKIQ

-562 IITKIKHNDFVKF
+562 IITKIKHNDFVRF

>member
-37 ECTEKIDGCLW
+37 ECTEKING
-48 WGTRIKMADGTIKLI
+48 A
-63 KDIQEGDIVLGYDTE
+63 
-78 NNTGVQQVKV
+78 NT
-88 QKVTKR
+88 
-94 SAAGTWVKLK
+94 
-104 VTHNNLDKG
+104 
-113 NSFGNVICTFD
+113 
-124 HKIWTPD
+124 
-131 RGYIEAYKLKSGDKV
+131 
-146 LSVRRDTLLNP
+146 
-157 IQEQVLIG
+157 
-165 KMLGDGSFA
+165 
-174 SNNQKTASI
+174 
-183 TFGHSNHEMT
+183 
-193 KWTLQ
+193 
-198 ALQELAGE
+198 
-206 IHTRTSG
+206 
-213 YESEIL
+213 
-219 VGRTKNSRQI
+219 
-229 YDLFKSWFYTEDK
+229 
-242 TKQVPSTIKLTPISL
+242 
-257 AFWYMDDGTL
+257 
-267 CHCEGQEDRV
+267 
-277 RFATNA
+277 
-283 FTEESCNNLLNALS
+283 
-297 IFGIEGTI
+297 
-305 KDYKGNTICLDA
+305 
-317 ENAEKLFLL
+317 
-326 IFPYICKSYQYKLP
+326 
-340 ERYRD
+340 
-345 CTPYL
+345 
-350 PKSKDTQYHRE
+350 
-361 LVEQTVLEVTKED
+361 
-374 KSYERWDLTTET
+374 
-386 HNFFTT
+386 
-392 TCLVH
+392 
-397 NTNIRIYISREY
+397 RIYISREY

-462 YGEGYGNNIQ
+462 YGEGYGNKIQ

-485 LFDVRY
+485 LFDVKY

-556 SRDGKR
+556 SRDGNR
-562 IITKIKHNDFVKF
+562 IITKIKHNDFVRF